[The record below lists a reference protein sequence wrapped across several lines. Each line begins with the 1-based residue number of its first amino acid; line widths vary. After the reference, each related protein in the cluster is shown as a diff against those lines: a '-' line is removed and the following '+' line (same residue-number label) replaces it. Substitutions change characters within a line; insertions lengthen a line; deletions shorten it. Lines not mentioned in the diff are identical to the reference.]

1 MLNIFLEIYLLG
13 SILFG
18 ILLWMT
24 LVVAKKND
32 HEQGYD
38 IE

>member
-1 MLNIFLEIYLLG
+1 MLNIILEIYLLG

-24 LVVAKKND
+24 LVVAKKMITSRD
-32 HEQGYD
+32 M
-38 IE
+38 I